1 MHTQTQGRTHDLT
14 VVQSV
19 VVERNA
25 MKNIAILLTMLLLS
39 ASATAAIKINGQQA
53 RNMDDVQSLG
63 VVYINHN
70 FAQEKEAE
78 KALNDEANVRG
89 AKYFH
94 TLIMH
99 EPGSNNSLHA
109 SAEIYR

>member
-1 MHTQTQGRTHDLT
+1 
-14 VVQSV
+14 
-19 VVERNA
+19 
-25 MKNIAILLTMLLLS
+25 MKNIAILVTMLLMS
-39 ASATAAIKINGQQA
+39 ASATAAININGQQA

-70 FAQEKEAE
+70 FAQENDAE
-78 KALNDEANVRG
+78 KALNKEATARG

-99 EPGSNNSLHA
+99 EPGTHHSLHA
-109 SAEIYR
+109 SAEVYR